1 MLLAFVAWLLMDALI
16 VLMCWYMP
24 VSRAEEAFFG
34 VRVSSE
40 FYRDHGHR
48 LLLQY
53 RLWLGLTFL
62 QIEVL
67 GALVTIFRG
76 EIGLARIIGVF
87 LLLFANSALYV
98 VFARQIKPFALVEEN
113 QRYAA
118 PLITRHLADY
128 TNLAVEIAILIA
140 LIGPFLAL
148 VYFYPQLPEWIPV
161 HWNWKGE
168 VDNWARK
175 SFTSVFAIP
184 VLTLYM
190 HGLLFL
196 VKRGLLGVKMTLP
209 GEHAA
214 EYLEL
219 KERQLNLNLN
229 LMDWMRALTSVVL
242 GAIALNTV
250 FSSLPEFASYARLVN
265 IVLFSITGVM
275 FVIGFWYLFQ
285 MIGVNRDLKTRVGR
299 VYVQRPSDAEHW
311 YGGGTI
317 YYNPEDPAFFV
328 EKLVGWGYT
337 VNFAHR
343 EAQFLMGY
351 TLLMPVLALWLIFG
365 SKSN

>member
-16 VLMCWYMP
+16 VLISWYMP

-34 VRVSSE
+34 VRVSPE

-53 RLWLGLTFL
+53 RLWLVLTFL
-62 QIEVL
+62 QIEIL
-67 GALVTIFRG
+67 GGLVTLFRG
-76 EIGLARIIGVF
+76 EIGMARIIGFV
-87 LLLFANSALYV
+87 LLFFAYSTLYV
-98 VFARQIKPFALVEEN
+98 VYARQIKPFALVEEN

-140 LIGPFLAL
+140 LVGPFLML
-148 VYFYPQLPEWIPV
+148 VYFYPQLPERIPI

-168 VDNWARK
+168 VDGWAHK
-175 SFTSVFAIP
+175 SFTSVFVVP
-184 VLTLYM
+184 VMTLYM
-190 HGLLFL
+190 QGLLFL

-219 KERQLNLNLN
+219 KEQQLNLNLS

-242 GAIALNTV
+242 GAIAVNTI
-250 FSSLPEFASYARLVN
+250 FSSLPQFAPYAQMVN
-265 IVLFSITGVM
+265 IALFSLTGIM

-285 MIGVNRDLKTRVGR
+285 MIGINRDLKTRVGR

-311 YGGGTI
+311 YGGGI
-317 YYNPEDPAFFV
+317 FYYNPEDPAFFV

-337 VNFAHR
+337 MNFAHR
-343 EAQFLMGY
+343 EAIFLMVY
-351 TLLMPVLALWLIFG
+351 ILLLPGLALWMVFG
-365 SKSN
+365 MKN